1 MKHTR
6 EGMLTNF
13 EVAALLEAQQLAR
26 DEREAALPLPGARR
40 GQVASTVWASQQAVT
55 NLSEQVVGYLD
66 KAACAGQTRESIVAF
81 QQAAKRFKLTQME
94 TLAMVNTPPSSVVEV
109 HLLVE
114 EFLKD
119 NVAFKGDL
127 LDILWDSRD
136 EFIDW
141 RPPPQVETDGPCAPR
156 LQRSA
161 AAAYAACLASR
172 PA

>member
-1 MKHTR
+1 M
-6 EGMLTNF
+6 
-13 EVAALLEAQQLAR
+13 AL
-26 DEREAALPLPGARR
+26 
-40 GQVASTVWASQQAVT
+40 
-55 NLSEQVVGYLD
+55 
-66 KAACAGQTRESIVAF
+66 K
-81 QQAAKRFKLTQME
+81 KRWGKNKIPM
-94 TLAMVNTPPSSVVEV
+94 

-141 RPPPQVETDGPCAPR
+141 RPPLRVETDGPCAPR

-172 PA
+172 PAWPLRQRARLTLTPPG